1 MSVTG
6 LHNLT
11 IVKPH
16 HYKTSPLQT
25 SPLQTS
31 PLQNLTIVKSYHCK
45 TLLLQNLTIV
55 KQTSPLQNAYYG
67 NDLNIDVVIHND
79 VC

>member
-16 HYKTSPLQT
+16 HYKTSPLQNLT
-25 SPLQTS
+25 ITNLTITNLTIAKPHYCKIL
-31 PLQNLTIVKSYHCK
+31 PLQNLTITKPHYCQ
-45 TLLLQNLTIV
+45 TNLTIT
-55 KQTSPLQNAYYG
+55 KRILW
-67 NDLNIDVVIHND
+67 
-79 VC
+79 